1 MPRNIALEENRR
13 STKSVLLIG
22 CPVDDL
28 EAGFQV
34 VHKTDEALTP
44 ISNQEQE
51 DTSNTTKAHDKKFIK
66 IQAR

>member
-1 MPRNIALEENRR
+1 ML
-13 STKSVLLIG
+13 TIG